1 MNYVEL
7 IFQLTPLWLLLIA
20 WYTGSTVERNHFRR
34 LALRESQISGTLV
47 TDLKSFP
54 FAGIQPKPP
63 KIVVA
68 EVVIAT
74 DYLKSFLAS
83 LRKIVGGEMR
93 SYLKLVERARREAIL
108 RVVEEAKQQG
118 YTAVCNIRLESSD
131 IAGTANRKGAAM
143 VSLIAS
149 GTAYHAEP
157 AGSP

>member
-1 MNYVEL
+1 MEIVEL
-7 IFQLTPLWLLLIA
+7 LIQLTPLWLLLIA
-20 WYTGSTVERNHFRR
+20 WYAGTAVERSHFRS
-34 LALRESQISGTLV
+34 LALRESQVANILV

-54 FAGIQPKPP
+54 FAGVQPKPP
-63 KIVVA
+63 RIMVA

-74 DYLKSFLAS
+74 DYLKSFLSA

-108 RVVEEAKQQG
+108 RVVEEAKHQG
-118 YTAVCNIRLESSD
+118 YTAVCNVRLESSD
-131 IAGTANRKGAAM
+131 IAGTTKGRGAAM
-143 VSLIAS
+143 VTLIAS